1 MDLLEFIDLNICKP
15 YTLPHTNYRTSNQ
28 TGYGSVIPG
37 QWSQPRSRGGIYE
50 IGITKEDAEI

>member
-1 MDLLEFIDLNICKP
+1 MDLLEFIDLNICEPLLK
-15 YTLPHTNYRTSNQ
+15 HTSCRTPNQ